1 MGLGKVSWLF
11 SSFKKMGFFF
21 YDSSSWNLI
30 WIDESLILAN
40 FNFNTFRIFLPKH
53 YLFWYLSKISR
64 LLYKQNNFSLKGKFE
79 LEYNDYNKSAIN
91 SFCFVRHE
99 IYGLNMRVL
108 LFMDSSK
115 LNPCL
120 TNYDKI
126 NSNSYFILPNVCG
139 KLYVKY
145 RICIC
150 RSNFNVLFSFLVLF
164 MCSPR
169 NPIFNK
175 KKFFNNSIK
184 VLSWHNF
191 FYFDNWNIKRFIY
204 NHRPI

>member
-1 MGLGKVSWLF
+1 MG
-11 SSFKKMGFFF
+11 FF

-30 WIDESLILAN
+30 WIDESLLLAN
-40 FNFNTFRIFLPKH
+40 FNFQYFSNIFTKTL
-53 YLFWYLSKISR
+53 LIWYLSKISR
-64 LLYKQNNFSLKGKFE
+64 LLYQHNNFLLKGKFE

-91 SFCFVRHE
+91 RFCFVRHE

-126 NSNSYFILPNVCG
+126 YSNSYFILPNVCG

-150 RSNFNVLFSFLVLF
+150 RSNFNVLFSLCVAPVIQCL
-164 MCSPR
+164 
-169 NPIFNK
+169 I

-204 NHRPI
+204 NHRQK